1 MLGGLVKDTSLSDHH
16 QDLLMTL
23 LLEYSDVLARMKDE
37 LGCTNVLQH
46 EIVTD
51 GTTPI
56 RQQFRRLSPDKK
68 LEMQQLLHDILQNS
82 LPTRIS
88 AGDR

>member
-1 MLGGLVKDTSLSDHH
+1 MLGGLVEDTSLSDHH

-68 LEMQQLLHDILQNS
+68 LEMQQLLHDILRKS